1 MIQHCMDYC
10 FHVWAGAHNF
20 NLDILS
26 KLQEQE
32 DKVIAPTI
40 ASSLESLVD
49 CWDVVGIS
57 HFSDINSLPLIGVR
71 YYVILLLRS

>member
-1 MIQHCMDYC
+1 MKFLFAQIALYLYRSMIQHCMDYC

-32 DKVIAPTI
+32 DKVIEPTI

-49 CWDVVGIS
+49 C
-57 HFSDINSLPLIGVR
+57 
-71 YYVILLLRS
+71 